1 MVLLHSSADRPVTS
15 SLRSAGKL
23 SFEESMSPSS
33 PLTPPY
39 LSRRGERQSSPESR
53 RGGLFISNGARRI
66 VQEALRD
73 DVSVAELAQMAE
85 ADPAFAVRVLSVA
98 NSAAYGRQREV
109 TNVNQACALLGIRGM
124 RNIALGMLVAD
135 LVPAAEGAA
144 SLLSSCLRR
153 AVISRALARS
163 CARVQHEDAFF
174 AGLLLELGLLHQ
186 ACDAFDECLEVS
198 QSPGRHRVTRERAL
212 GLTPHPKLGAALA
225 VELGLPDAMIEAIAE
240 HHASVLPKAPLAAV
254 CWVAEVCAAVLE
266 TGDGS
271 QNLTFAETAASHIG
285 VAAEELHDLLQG
297 ASVEVQELSH
307 ALDSPAGIPQ
317 SERFLHR
324 PVERDLQ
331 EMHEQ
336 YEQMV
341 AALSRAMD
349 ERDRLA
355 EELDAAHRLLAEVG
369 LRASR

>member
-1 MVLLHSSADRPVTS
+1 
-15 SLRSAGKL
+15 
-23 SFEESMSPSS
+23 MSPSS
-33 PLTPPY
+33 PLSRPQP
-39 LSRRGERQSSPESR
+39 SRRGDRQPSPDSR
-53 RGGLFISNGARRI
+53 RGGLLISNGARRI

-73 DVSVAELAQMAE
+73 DVSVAELAQLAT

-153 AVISRALARS
+153 AVIARALAKS
-163 CARVQHEDAFF
+163 VPAVQHEDAFF

-186 ACDAFDECLEVS
+186 ACDAFDECLEVT

-212 GLTPHPKLGAALA
+212 GLTPHPELGAELA
-225 VELGLPDAMIEAIAE
+225 VELSLPAAMIEAIAE
-240 HHASVLPKAPLAAV
+240 HHAAVLPKAPLSAV
-254 CWVAEVCAAVLE
+254 CWVAELCAAVLE

-271 QNLTFAETAASHIG
+271 QNLTVAEAAAAHIG
-285 VAAEELHDLLQG
+285 VAADELNELLQA

-307 ALDSPAGIPQ
+307 ALESPAGPPK
-317 SERFLHR
+317 SERSLHR

-341 AALSRAMD
+341 AALSRVMD

-355 EELDAAHRLLAEVG
+355 DELDAAHRELAQAG
-369 LRASR
+369 LRASH